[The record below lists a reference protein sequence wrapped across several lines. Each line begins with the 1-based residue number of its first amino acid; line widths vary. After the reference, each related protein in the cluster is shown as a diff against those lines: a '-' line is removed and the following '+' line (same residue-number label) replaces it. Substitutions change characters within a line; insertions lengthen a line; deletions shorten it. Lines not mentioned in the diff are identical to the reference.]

1 MPWAALLKKVFEID
15 VLVCKECGGKMRVI
29 AFLNDAEVTRT
40 ILAHLNLP
48 FAPPRKWPAR
58 APPEN
63 LSDQEPRLDVDQSFD
78 EPAYGDW
85 SPDPEPD
92 YNLD

>member
-29 AFLNDAEVTRT
+29 AFLSHAEVTRT
-40 ILAHLNLP
+40 ILAHLNMP
-48 FAPPRKWPAR
+48 SAPPRKWPAR

-63 LSDQEPRLDVDQSFD
+63 LSDQELKLDVEQPFD
-78 EPAYGDW
+78 ELVYGDRL
-85 SPDPEPD
+85 SDPEPD